1 MGKGHQKG
9 QRGAAVCKLKIVL
22 IDLWRAI
29 GLWSQIINTKMALGV
44 EEKAKM
50 MIKKS
55 DAMLQHEKWT
65 EETMKHRPKHSR
77 EGLPIKPIHGLFFLC
92 AVLMLLVVIGS
103 LLHH

>member
-1 MGKGHQKG
+1 
-9 QRGAAVCKLKIVL
+9 
-22 IDLWRAI
+22 
-29 GLWSQIINTKMALGV
+29 MAL
-44 EEKAKM
+44 EEKEKANL

-55 DAMLQHEKWT
+55 DAMLQHEKWI

-92 AVLMLLVVIGS
+92 FVLMLLVVIGS